1 MIVLDLDLD
10 YFLDCPVYDRDHSS
24 NVRVTDEDCVG
35 SVWSEERVRIF
46 LENNLGLSK
55 DKKVKGRV
63 FNGHDE
69 ALYFWDELIEK
80 KELVAPFSVVHVDS
94 HPDLG
99 YVCTGNGFIF
109 DELIFRPLEC
119 RKPRYCQNYE
129 DDGKYYNIDI
139 ANYLLFGVAF
149 RWFSKIIYCA
159 NPNCDCGAIPREII
173 NREVDPDLP
182 KASRFTIKLK
192 PSDTAGVSSNK
203 IPNEPSIPLY
213 IVPTV
218 EEVQFSGQF
227 DFISIAQ
234 SPNYTPEKADFIL
247 DIFKEYVDEI

>member
-10 YFLDCPVYDRDHSS
+10 YFLDCPVCEQNHSS
-24 NVRVTDEDCVG
+24 DARVTDESCVQ
-35 SVWSEERVRIF
+35 SVWSEERVRAF

-55 DKKVKGRV
+55 DKKIKGRV
-63 FNGHDE
+63 FKGHDE
-69 ALYFWDELIEK
+69 ALYFWNELIEK

-99 YVCTGNGFIF
+99 FGCVGRSFIY
-109 DELIFRPLEC
+109 DELIYYPIEC
-119 RKPRYCQNYE
+119 RTPRCCENYQV
-129 DDGKYYNIDI
+129 DGRFYNIDI
-139 ANYLLFGVAF
+139 GDYLLFGVAF

-192 PSDTAGVSSNK
+192 PSDTAGVPSNK
-203 IPNEPSIPLY
+203 IPNEPSTPLY

-218 EEVQFSGQF
+218 EEVKCRGQF

-234 SPNYTPEKADFIL
+234 SPNYTPENADFIL
-247 DIFKEYVDEI
+247 DIFREYVDEI